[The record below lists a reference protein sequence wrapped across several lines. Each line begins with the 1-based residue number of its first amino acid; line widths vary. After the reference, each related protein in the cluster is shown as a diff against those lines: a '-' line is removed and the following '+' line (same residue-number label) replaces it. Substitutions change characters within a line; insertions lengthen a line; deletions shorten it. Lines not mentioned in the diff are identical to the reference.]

1 MTRDPPAPESRRPES
16 SAPPSGGPPR
26 RALISVSD
34 RTGLA
39 DFARGLSKLGWELIA
54 SRGTARA
61 LADAGLAVTDAA
73 DHTGSPPLLGH
84 RVVTLHPRLHG
95 GILADRDDPA
105 HRADLD
111 AHGIDPIDLVVV
123 NLYPFTDRPG
133 TETIDVGGPAL
144 VRAAAK
150 NCAHVGVVTD
160 PSDYAEVLAEL
171 EASGDL
177 SDDTRR
183 RLARRAFALTAA
195 YDTAITAWLDQPA
208 PVPDASVP
216 ASDVTAAVLE
226 PPAAVPGPA
235 TSAPAP
241 DVTAAMPA
249 LVPASSGPAS
259 SEPGADDDSLP
270 PALHLTLERASELR
284 YGENPHQRAARY
296 RRTGRGGFWDGV
308 VQHGGLPLSYL
319 NLLDA
324 AAAWRLACDLG
335 PDPAAVIVKHAN
347 PCGAASADDLAAA
360 YERAYRC
367 DPRSAFGGI
376 VAFNRAV
383 DSAVAEAMAAA
394 AQADVVIA
402 PGYTPEAVER
412 LTARRQ
418 NTRLLQ
424 APAGPAQLPPTSP
437 APAQHDPAQAP
448 RTSPAQ
454 PSPTTAQPSPA
465 QAPAGSS
472 EPPTGP
478 SDSLDLV
485 VRSLGP
491 DGADVLVQDAPR
503 FDSHPADWTVVT
515 ARRPS
520 ESEMADAAFAWRVCA
535 HTASNAVVL
544 ARDRTAWGIGA
555 GQQNRVEAG
564 LVAAAR
570 ARGRAAGGACASDG
584 FYPFADGLQAAADAG
599 AAVVVQPGGSVNDET
614 VIAAADRLGL
624 SMLLT
629 GERQF
634 RH

>member
-1 MTRDPPAPESRRPES
+1 MTRDPAS
-16 SAPPSGGPPR
+16 PSDGPPR

-34 RTGLA
+34 KTGLV
-39 DFARGLSKLGWELIA
+39 DFARGLSQLGWELIA
-54 SRGTARA
+54 SRGTAGA
-61 LADAGLAVTDAA
+61 LAAAGVPAADAA
-73 DHTGSPPLLGH
+73 DYTGSPPMLGH

-105 HRADLD
+105 HQSDLD

-123 NLYPFTDRPG
+123 NLYPFADRPG
-133 TETIDVGGPAL
+133 TETIDIGGPAL

-160 PSDYAEVLAEL
+160 PSDYAGVLAEL

-177 SDDTRR
+177 SDATRR

-195 YDTAITAWLDQPA
+195 YDTAITTWLDQPA
-208 PVPDASVP
+208 SSP

-226 PPAAVPGPA
+226 PPADAPGPA
-235 TSAPAP
+235 TSSPAS

-296 RRTGRGGFWDGV
+296 RRAGRGGFWDGV

-347 PCGAASADDLAAA
+347 PCGAATADDPADA
-360 YERAYRC
+360 YDRAYRC

-383 DSAVAEAMAAA
+383 DSTLAEAMAAA

-402 PGYTPEAVER
+402 PGYTPEAIER

-424 APAGPAQLPPTSP
+424 APAGSAQLPPTSP
-437 APAQHDPAQAP
+437 APSLPTSASGSQSPPGPAEPPAV
-448 RTSPAQ
+448 SPA
-454 PSPTTAQPSPA
+454 PASPA
-465 QAPAGSS
+465 QAHAGPAES
-472 EPPTGP
+472 PTGP

-564 LVAAAR
+564 LLAAAR